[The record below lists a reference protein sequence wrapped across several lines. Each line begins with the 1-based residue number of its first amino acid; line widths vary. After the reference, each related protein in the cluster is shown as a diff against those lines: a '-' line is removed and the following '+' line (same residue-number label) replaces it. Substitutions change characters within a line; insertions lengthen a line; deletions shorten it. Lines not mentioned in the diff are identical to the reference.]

1 LPSRRH
7 TATLVTWPQPPP
19 AVRYGTSAGTGL
31 LAAVIVG
38 SAIAFLD
45 ATVVNVAL
53 PVIGAD
59 LGASFQELQWIV
71 TGYSLTLAAFI
82 LVAGSLGDHVGRRRV
97 YVLGIVGFAVTSAAC
112 AFAPTPELLIAAR
125 ILQGVAGALLTP
137 GSLAIIQASFVPS
150 DRGRAIGMWAGIGAV
165 APAIGPPLGGL
176 LAEYDW
182 RWVFLINIPL
192 AAVALALTYR
202 FVPESRD
209 PQAAARLDWIG
220 AVLGVVSLGALT
232 YALVGL
238 GGEGGGAGAEAATG
252 PGPLVWV
259 AAVVAVAAGAVFVW
273 WQMKAPEPMVPPS
286 LFANRTFTVAN
297 VLTLGVYAALGAMF
311 FFLVIQLQTT
321 LGYRPSVAGL
331 AGLPST
337 ILMLLLSARA
347 GALTTRFGPRIP
359 LTAGPLVAA
368 AGTAWLAF
376 VDAGDSYWLDIL
388 PGVLLFGLGLVLLV
402 APLTTTVLAAAP
414 DRLAGT
420 ASGVNNAVSRA
431 AGLLA
436 VAALPSLVGLSAR
449 DYADPVAL
457 TDGYRAA
464 MLVVTGLLVA
474 GGLSAL
480 FIPRRLHDCR
490 PPGEPRTFPATSGG
504 RPAP

>member
-1 LPSRRH
+1 MIPS
-7 TATLVTWPQPPP
+7 ASSPSP
-19 AVRYGTSAGTGL
+19 AVRYGSAAGTGL
-31 LAAVIVG
+31 LAAVILG

-53 PVIGAD
+53 PTLGAD
-59 LGASFQELQWIV
+59 LDASFQELQWVV

-97 YVLGIVGFAVTSAAC
+97 YVVGIAGFAVTSAAC
-112 AFAPTPELLIAAR
+112 ALAPTPEVLIAAR

-137 GSLAIIQASFVPS
+137 GSLAIIQASFVPA
-150 DRGRAIGMWAGIGAV
+150 DRGRAIGMWAGIGAL
-165 APAIGPPLGGL
+165 APAVGPPVGGL
-176 LAEYDW
+176 LAEDDW
-182 RWVFLINIPL
+182 RWVFLVNIPL

-209 PQAAARLDWIG
+209 PEAARSLDWLG

-238 GGEGGGAGAEAATG
+238 GGEGGGEGAPGTGEGTAGA
-252 PGPLVWV
+252 LVWV
-259 AAVVAVAAGAVFVW
+259 AAAVAVATGAAFVW
-273 WQMKAPEPMVPPS
+273 WQVRARDPMIPPT
-286 LFANRTFTVAN
+286 LFANRTFSVAN
-297 VLTLGVYAALGAMF
+297 LLTLGVYAALGAMF
-311 FFLVIQLQTT
+311 FFLVLQLQTT

-331 AGLPST
+331 AGLPAT
-337 ILMLLLSARA
+337 VLMLLLSSRA
-347 GALTTRFGPRIP
+347 GALTTRLGPRIP

-376 VDAGDSYWLDIL
+376 VDAGDSYVVDIL

-457 TDGYRAA
+457 TDGYRSA

-480 FIPRRLHDCR
+480 LIPRRLPDCR
-490 PPGEPRTFPATSGG
+490 PPGEPPPGETVATRSDS
-504 RPAP
+504 A

>member
-1 LPSRRH
+1 VTPPS
-7 TATLVTWPQPPP
+7 PPPAP
-19 AVRYGTSAGTGL
+19 AVRYGTAAGTGL
-31 LAAVIVG
+31 LAAVVVG

-53 PVIGAD
+53 PIIGTD
-59 LGASFQELQWIV
+59 LDATFQELQWVV

-82 LVAGSLGDHVGRRRV
+82 LVAGSLGDHIGRRRV
-97 YVLGIVGFAVTSAAC
+97 YVLGIAGFAVTSAAC
-112 AFAPTPELLIAAR
+112 ALAPTAELLIAAR

-150 DRGRAIGMWAGIGAV
+150 DRGRAIGMWAGIGAL

-182 RWVFLINIPL
+182 RWVFLVNIPL
-192 AAVALALTYR
+192 AAAALALTYR

-209 PQAAARLDWIG
+209 PRSAATLDWSG
-220 AVLGVVSLGALT
+220 AVLGVVSLGGLT

-238 GGEGGGAGAEAATG
+238 GGEGGSAEAEATGAGS
-252 PGPLVWV
+252 LVWV
-259 AAVVAVAAGAVFVW
+259 AAVVAVVAGAAFVW
-273 WQMKAPEPMVPPS
+273 WQLRAREPMVPPS

-297 VLTLGVYAALGAMF
+297 VLTLGVYGALGAMS

-347 GALTTRFGPRIP
+347 GALTTRLGPRIP
-359 LTAGPLVAA
+359 LTAGPLVSA

-436 VAALPSLVGLSAR
+436 VAALPALVGLSAR
-449 DYADPVAL
+449 DYADPAAL

-490 PPGEPRTFPATSGG
+490 PPGEPRDLPTTAAG
-504 RPAP
+504 RPSR